1 MKLQAL
7 IERFTM
13 LLLWLAALVAILGT
27 WLITWLVL

>member
-13 LLLWLAALVAILGT
+13 LLLWAAALVAILGT
-27 WLITWLVL
+27 WLISWLVL